1 MALVDLKTKLNQFRG
16 KNAPNNPYQKSGKRD
31 TDLESNVD
39 INTSPDRKKL
49 SDTIDGEGRQILGQ
63 SISTGTS
70 TFLKGLK
77 KFGVDIPIENNYEN
91 SIKRDSIFTGN
102 PATATLNRAAQGFET
117 IRSSVKNFSNNP
129 LKSINNLANIDQEAK
144 LVEYRSKAYGKFKN
158 YGSQGKDIISR
169 GSEHRKVSRTFEGP
183 VKGDKGTS
191 NVNRTNMTRYG
202 TTEPE
207 KTEGLIP
214 FRFKDVLNDKLIVFD
229 AILSG
234 ITDTI
239 TPEYSSEKYIG
250 RPESVYVYQ
259 GVGRSVSFTF
269 DVYPSTR
276 QEMPVLWEKLNYLV
290 GLCYPNWVDS
300 PYAGVQVEDIN
311 PITMVS
317 PICELTIG
325 DMYNETPGYLS
336 SLTMTVQDGTTWE
349 FEENLK
355 LPHYI
360 QVAVEFVYIG
370 KYLPNAKGKHFE
382 LNWLVDS
389 GDKMGTYIAGTEDRV
404 GSEGSAVNS
413 NIEYV
418 NRIKEYDWINPT
430 LRRNQKSTKETSEAL
445 TGDASEAYQDPFG
458 DLKKFGY

>member
-1 MALVDLKTKLNQFRG
+1 MALVDLKSKLNQFRG
-16 KNAPNNPYQKSGKRD
+16 ENTPNNPYQKSGKRD

-39 INTSPDRKKL
+39 INTNPDRKQL
-49 SDTIDGEGRQILGQ
+49 SDTVSDENRNNIP
-63 SISTGTS
+63 ISSGLDTL
-70 TFLKGLK
+70 LKGLK
-77 KFGVDIPIENNYEN
+77 KFGILDIPIESKYEN
-91 SIKRDSIFTGN
+91 TIKTDAIFYGRPFLNQLNNINKGFQSIKK
-102 PATATLNRAAQGFET
+102 
-117 IRSSVKNFSNNP
+117 SVKNFSDDP
-129 LKSINNLANIDQEAK
+129 FKSISDLSNIDQEQK
-144 LVEYRSKAYGKFKN
+144 LREYRSKAYGKFRN
-158 YGSQGKDIISR
+158 YGNQGKDIISR
-169 GSEHRKVSRTFEGP
+169 GSEHRKVSRAFEGP

-239 TPEYSSEKYIG
+239 SPEYSSERYIG

-259 GVGRSVSFTF
+259 GVQRSVGFTF
-269 DVYPSTR
+269 DVYPMTR
-276 QEMPVLWEKLNYLV
+276 QELPVIWEKLNYLV

-300 PYAGVQVEDIN
+300 PYAGVRVADIN

-325 DMYNETPGYLS
+325 DMYNGTPGYLS

-360 QVAVEFVYIG
+360 QVTVEFVYIG
-370 KYLPNAKGKHFE
+370 KYLPNAKGKHFD
-382 LNWLVDS
+382 LNWLSDKS
-389 GDKMGTYIAGTEDRV
+389 GDGSGTFPVRGTSPVIGVQPDRSP
-404 GSEGSAVNS
+404 GKKDGGFE
-413 NIEYV
+413 
-418 NRIKEYDWINPT
+418 WINPNK
-430 LRRNQKSTKETSEAL
+430 REN
-445 TGDASEAYQDPFG
+445 
-458 DLKKFGY
+458 

>member
-1 MALVDLKTKLNQFRG
+1 MALVELKTKLNQFRG
-16 KNAPNNPYQKSGKRD
+16 KDGVNNPYEKGKSVE
-31 TDLESNVD
+31 TSLESNVD
-39 INTSPDRKKL
+39 IKTNPDRKKL

-63 SISTGTS
+63 SISTGAS

-77 KFGVDIPIENNYEN
+77 AFGVDVPIENNYEN
-91 SIKRDSIFTGN
+91 SIKRDAIFIGN
-102 PATATLNRAAQGFET
+102 DTTNILNKRAQQFQTTKNA
-117 IRSSVKNFSNNP
+117 VKSFSDNP
-129 LKSINNLANIDQEAK
+129 LKSINDLSNIVQEEK
-144 LVEYRSKAYGKFKN
+144 LIEYRARAYGKFQN
-158 YGSQGKDIISR
+158 YGSQGKDVINR
-169 GSEHRKVSRTFEGP
+169 GSEHRKVSKAFEGP
-183 VKGDKGTS
+183 IKGDKGTS

-269 DVYPSTR
+269 DVYPMSR

-300 PYAGVQVEDIN
+300 PYAGNQVEGIN

-382 LNWLVDS
+382 LNWLSDNS
-389 GDKMGTYIAGTEDRV
+389 GDGSGTFPVNGGQPVIGISPDRSPGV
-404 GSEGSAVNS
+404 ADGGYE
-413 NIEYV
+413 
-418 NRIKEYDWINPT
+418 WINPDN
-430 LRRNQKSTKETSEAL
+430 R
-445 TGDASEAYQDPFG
+445 QDRQGIFG
-458 DLKKFGY
+458 DNVSRFRSFVGLDD